1 MKLIHR
7 VSYYLGGFIV
17 GIIILMFFL
26 GGKRASCDYGP
37 ESRVLKNIKLK
48 DRIFTSEAIAEMARI
63 QLDTSDI
70 SAALLNGD
78 VIFSESNTNLDS
90 CNIYAISHYKGDQEF
105 KFKAENCKEKATI
118 SDVELVE

>member
-48 DRIFTSEAIAEMARI
+48 DRIFTNEVMAEMAKI

-70 SAALLNGD
+70 SAALSHGD
-78 VIFSESNTNLDS
+78 VLFSESNTNLDS
-90 CNIYAISHYKGDQEF
+90 CKIYAITHYKGEQEF